1 MGLQMGRIDHQLI
14 RLPTLGSQRSEYL
27 VEHAEPAPS
36 DEAVVDRLGWAVFGR
51 RVTPAQAIP
60 DHEDDTAHDPPIV
73 DPRYTVRQ
81 REIRLNPAHLRLRQP
96 NQIARSEEH
105 TSELQSLMRH
115 SYAVFCL
122 KKKKTTTT
130 RI

>member
-1 MGLQMGRIDHQLI
+1 MRI
-14 RLPTLGSQRSEYL
+14 
-27 VEHAEPAPS
+27 S
-36 DEAVVDRLGWAVFGR
+36 DWSSDVCSSDLHEAVVDRLGWAVFGR

-96 NQIARSEEH
+96 NQIRSEERRVGQECGS
-105 TSELQSLMRH
+105 TCRSLW
-115 SYAVFCL
+115 SPVN
-122 KKKKTTTT
+122 
-130 RI
+130 